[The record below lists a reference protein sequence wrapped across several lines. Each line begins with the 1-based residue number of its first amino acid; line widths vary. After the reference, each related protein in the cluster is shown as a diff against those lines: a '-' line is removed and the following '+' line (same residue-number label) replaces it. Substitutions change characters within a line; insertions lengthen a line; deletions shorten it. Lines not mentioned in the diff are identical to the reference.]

1 MPKPSSF
8 GKIDFKIVA
17 SMEEARGAPEPQT
30 RFRVLVLGDFSGRAN
45 RGLFDPRSAL
55 AERCIHL
62 VDRDNLDEVM
72 ARLGVEIR
80 LPLAGKDGPPVA
92 ISFSELQ
99 DFHPDRLFERLE
111 MFKAIAETRRK
122 LSDPSRFTKAAEE
135 FRKAEKPPESPI
147 SPGETAGSLQRFTQ
161 QMTGSLLDQVLE
173 ETLGEAPKRG
183 SPHGPSEWDAFLRR
197 IVRPHLVPDIEKE
210 QAKVLAAVDAATA
223 DLMRPVLHHPQYQEI
238 EAAWRGLQFLV
249 FRLGTDAEL
258 KLYLLDISKAELAA
272 DLGSTE
278 ELNSTGMYRL
288 LVEETMEAPGGD
300 SWTVLIGN
308 YTFDDSQGD
317 AELLGR
323 MAKIARAAGA
333 PFVTAASDKLLGC
346 ESLAHTP
353 DPRTWNRKTDAEGGR
368 AWEGLRK
375 LPEASYLGLAI
386 PRFLLRLPYGAET
399 EPIEDFAFEEMEG
412 SSQHDH
418 YLWGNP
424 SFACVYLLAQAFS
437 AYGWDLRPGIL
448 QEIEGLPLHVYK
460 EQGESLI
467 KPCAEVVLTERVAE
481 AILEKGF
488 MPLLSFKDQDT
499 VRLARFQSIAD
510 PPTHLAGRWSRE

>member
-1 MPKPSSF
+1 MPTSSSF

-17 SMEEARGAPEPQT
+17 SMEEARGVPEPET
-30 RFRVLVLGDFSGRAN
+30 RFRVLVLGDFSGRAV

-55 AERCIHL
+55 AERCIRL
-62 VDRDNLDEVM
+62 VDRDNLDDVM
-72 ARLGVEIR
+72 ARLGVEVR

-92 ISFSELQ
+92 IRLSELQ

-111 MFKAIAETRRK
+111 MFQAIAETRRR
-122 LSDPSRFTKAAEE
+122 LSDPSYFAQAAEE
-135 FRKAEKPPESPI
+135 FRKGEKPPESPI
-147 SPGETAGSLQRFTQ
+147 SPGETAGSLERSTRQT
-161 QMTGSLLDQVLE
+161 TGSLLDQVLE
-173 ETLGEAPKRG
+173 ETQGESPKGG
-183 SPHGPSEWDAFLRR
+183 SPNGLSEWDAFLRS

-238 EAAWRGLQFLV
+238 EAAWRGLHFLV

-300 SWTVLIGN
+300 PWTVLMGN
-308 YTFDDSQGD
+308 YTFDDTQWD

-333 PFVTAASDKLLGC
+333 PFVAAASDKLLGC

-353 DPRTWNRKTDAEGGR
+353 DPRSWSRKTDAEGSR
-368 AWEGLRK
+368 IWEGLRK

-399 EPIEDFAFEEMEG
+399 DPIEDFAFEEMEG
-412 SSQHDH
+412 SSLHDH

-437 AYGWDLRPGIL
+437 TYGWDLRPGIL

-460 EQGESLI
+460 EEGESLI
-467 KPCAEVVLTERVAE
+467 KPCAEVVLTERAAE

-488 MPLLSFKDQDT
+488 MPLLSFKNQDT
-499 VRLARFQSIAD
+499 VRLARFQSISD